1 MYFFDGSS
9 SKFIVTLTGFSGL
22 FKTNN
27 EEEKLFLKELT
38 LNSQMVNKEYLQYTS
53 ELLANTNFNLVL

>member
-27 EEEKLFLKELT
+27 KEENLFLKELT
-38 LNSQMVNKEYLQYTS
+38 LHSQMANKEYLQYTS
-53 ELLANTNFNLVL
+53 EFLANSSF

>member
-27 EEEKLFLKELT
+27 EEEKLFFLKKKKKST
-38 LNSQMVNKEYLQYTS
+38 LNSQLVNKEYLQYTS
-53 ELLANTNFNLVL
+53 ELLADANF